1 MSAEPEPHLRL
12 EIGHVLF
19 IDIIGY
25 SKLLITEQSELLRRL
40 TDVVRETEQF
50 HFAEAEGKLVRLP
63 TGDGMALVFRNSP
76 EAPVQCALELSKKLK
91 AHPKLR
97 VRMGIHSGPVNEVV
111 DVNERANIAGAGIN
125 MAQRVMDC
133 GDVGHILLSK
143 HVADDLEEYP
153 QWRSHLHDLGECE
166 VKHGVRVHAVNLY
179 TGEVGNPQVPE
190 KFKSAR
196 AAATARPKSVIPK
209 WTLIGAAILIL
220 IAATVG
226 SFLFW
231 QRWKPKT
238 FAPNSVT
245 QEKSIAVLPLVNT
258 SGDPGND
265 YFSDGL
271 SEDLI
276 AVLAKIPGLKII
288 GRSSSFLFK
297 GKSDDSRMIGEKLG
311 VANLLEGSVR
321 KQGDR
326 VRIVAELINATDGRA
341 LWSDS
346 YDRELKDVFAVQ
358 SEIATAVAEQLK
370 IKLLGAPAKS
380 DAAPSNDNLAAYNAL
395 QQGTFYFR
403 LSTEEGT
410 RKATEF
416 YGEAIRL
423 DPNYA
428 LAHANLSLAWRLLGA
443 AWLGGGV
450 EATEAYAKARNAA
463 QTALSLAPD
472 LSAAY
477 EALGYV
483 LLTSDLDFAGAETE
497 LRADEKLA
505 PADAG
510 PKGAL
515 CILLGAQG
523 RLAESENVAR
533 QALALDPLGVIR
545 YLNLARVLIGG
556 GRYDEAEAALRKAV
570 ALQPAAARLHVHLT
584 TIDVLR
590 GNATGAL
597 QNAELEP
604 PGSWRDYALA
614 LARPT
619 QSDRAAADAA
629 LQKLINENAVTS
641 PFQIAAV
648 YGLRKE
654 PDKMFEWLDRAYT
667 ERDSGLTQL
676 LVTPFILNHKN
687 DQRFAAFCQKLK
699 VPVPT
704 TVVTK
709 P

>member
-1 MSAEPEPHLRL
+1 MNLPNFFAELQRRHVYKVGAAYAVAGWLVVQIVTQVFPIFEVSALAQRL
-12 EIGHVLF
+12 IVLVIVAGF
-19 IDIIGY
+19 PITLILTWLFDITPKGIVRTDDLPATGESHAMQRERVGMDRKMNYVLALLLVTAIGY
-25 SKLLITEQSELLRRL
+25 FVLDRTVLRR
-40 TDVVRETEQF
+40 D
-50 HFAEAEGKLVRLP
+50 
-63 TGDGMALVFRNSP
+63 S
-76 EAPVQCALELSKKLK
+76 
-91 AHPKLR
+91 
-97 VRMGIHSGPVNEVV
+97 
-111 DVNERANIAGAGIN
+111 
-125 MAQRVMDC
+125 AQ
-133 GDVGHILLSK
+133 
-143 HVADDLEEYP
+143 
-153 QWRSHLHDLGECE
+153 
-166 VKHGVRVHAVNLY
+166 
-179 TGEVGNPQVPE
+179 
-190 KFKSAR
+190 
-196 AAATARPKSVIPK
+196 ATSNA
-209 WTLIGAAILIL
+209 
-220 IAATVG
+220 
-226 SFLFW
+226 
-231 QRWKPKT
+231 
-238 FAPNSVT
+238 
-245 QEKSIAVLPLVNT
+245 KSIAVLPLVNT
-258 SGDPGND
+258 SGDVAND

-271 SEDLI
+271 SEELI

-297 GKSDDSRMIGEKLG
+297 GKSDDSRTIGEKLG
-311 VANLLEGSVR
+311 VATLLEGSVR

-326 VRIVAELINATDGRA
+326 VRIVAELINAADGRT
-341 LWSDS
+341 LWSET

-358 SEIATAVAEQLK
+358 SEIATAVTEQLK

-403 LSTEEGT
+403 LNTEEGT

-416 YGEAIRL
+416 YGEAIRF
-423 DPNYA
+423 DPRYA
-428 LAHANLSLAWRLLGA
+428 LAYANLSFAWRSLGTT
-443 AWLGGGV
+443 WLGGGA
-450 EATEAYAKARNAA
+450 EAKEAFAKARKAA
-463 QTALSLAPD
+463 QTAMSLAPD
-472 LSAAY
+472 LSAAR

-483 LLTSDLDFAGAETE
+483 LLTSDLDFAGAEAE
-497 LRADEKLA
+497 LRAAEKLA

-523 RLAESENVAR
+523 RLAESENMTR

-545 YLNLARVLIGG
+545 HFNLARVLIGG
-556 GRYDEAEAALRKAV
+556 GRYDEAQAALRKAV
-570 ALQPAAARLHVHLT
+570 ALQPAAARLHVQLT

-597 QNAELEP
+597 QNAQLEP
-604 PGSWRDYALA
+604 PGFWRDYALA
-614 LARPT
+614 LARQM

-648 YGLRKE
+648 YGLRNE
-654 PDKMFEWLDRAYT
+654 PDKMFDWLDRAYI

-676 LVTPFILNHKN
+676 LVTPFILTYKN
-687 DQRFAAFCQKLK
+687 DPRFAAFCQKLK

>member
-1 MSAEPEPHLRL
+1 MNPKIFFGELKRRNVYKVAVAYAVVGWLLIQVATQVFPFL
-12 EIGHVLF
+12 EIPNKM
-19 IDIIGY
+19 I
-25 SKLLITEQSELLRRL
+25 RL
-40 TDVVRETEQF
+40 V
-50 HFAEAEGKLVRLP
+50 
-63 TGDGMALVFRNSP
+63 
-76 EAPVQCALELSKKLK
+76 
-91 AHPKLR
+91 
-97 VRMGIHSGPVNEVV
+97 
-111 DVNERANIAGAGIN
+111 
-125 MAQRVMDC
+125 
-133 GDVGHILLSK
+133 ILLTALGFP
-143 HVADDLEEYP
+143 VALIIAWAFELTPEGIKRTEAADAA
-153 QWRSHLHDLGECE
+153 QQHSRG
-166 VKHGVRVHAVNLY
+166 GVWIAV
-179 TGEVGNPQVPE
+179 V
-190 KFKSAR
+190 
-196 AAATARPKSVIPK
+196 
-209 WTLIGAAILIL
+209 L
-220 IAATVG
+220 IAAALSLG
-226 SFLFW
+226 LFFLG
-231 QRWKPKT
+231 RYT
-238 FAPNSVT
+238 AGTAPLRLSESATASNP
-245 QEKSIAVLPLVNT
+245 QKSIAVLPLVNT
-258 SGDPGND
+258 SGDPANE

-271 SEDLI
+271 SEELI

-297 GKSDDSRMIGEKLG
+297 GKADDSRTIGDKLG

-326 VRIVAELINATDGRA
+326 VRIVAELINAADGRT
-341 LWSDS
+341 LWSET

-358 SEIATAVAEQLK
+358 SEIATAVTDQLK

-428 LAHANLSLAWRLLGA
+428 LVHANLSLAWRLLGA

-450 EATEAYAKARNAA
+450 EATEAYAKARNEA
-463 QTALSLAPD
+463 QVALSLAPN
-472 LSAAY
+472 LATAH
-477 EALGYV
+477 EALGFV
-483 LLTSDLDFAGAETE
+483 LLTSDFDFAGAETE
-497 LRADEKLA
+497 LRAAEKLA

-515 CILLGAQG
+515 CILFGAQG
-523 RLAESENVAR
+523 RLVEAESVAR
-533 QALALDPLGVIR
+533 QTLALDPLGVTR
-545 YLNLARVLIGG
+545 YFNLARILIGG

-597 QNAELEP
+597 QNAQLEP
-604 PGSWRDYALA
+604 PGSWRDYAMA
-614 LARPT
+614 LARQM
-619 QSDRAAADAA
+619 QSDRPAADAA
-629 LQKLINENAVTS
+629 LQKLINENAAS
-641 PFQIAAV
+641 GPFQIAAV
-648 YGLRKE
+648 YGLRNE

-676 LVTPFILNHKN
+676 LVTPFILNYK
-687 DQRFAAFCQKLK
+687 DDPRFAAFCQKLN
-699 VPVPT
+699 VQFPPPESAA
-704 TVVTK
+704 K

>member
-1 MSAEPEPHLRL
+1 MNPRNFFAELKRRN
-12 EIGHVLF
+12 V
-19 IDIIGY
+19 Y
-25 SKLLITEQSELLRRL
+25 KVAVAYAVVSWLLIQAASILFPTFEAPPWVMKVFVAVLVLGFPIALIFSWAFEITPEGIKRESEVEPNKSISTHTGRKIVALTIGLAVVAAGLLAFQLLRG
-40 TDVVRETEQF
+40 T
-50 HFAEAEGKLVRLP
+50 
-63 TGDGMALVFRNSP
+63 
-76 EAPVQCALELSKKLK
+76 
-91 AHPKLR
+91 
-97 VRMGIHSGPVNEVV
+97 
-111 DVNERANIAGAGIN
+111 
-125 MAQRVMDC
+125 
-133 GDVGHILLSK
+133 
-143 HVADDLEEYP
+143 
-153 QWRSHLHDLGECE
+153 SH
-166 VKHGVRVHAVNLY
+166 
-179 TGEVGNPQVPE
+179 Q
-190 KFKSAR
+190 KSANQPGD
-196 AAATARPKSVIPK
+196 ARGMS
-209 WTLIGAAILIL
+209 
-220 IAATVG
+220 
-226 SFLFW
+226 
-231 QRWKPKT
+231 
-238 FAPNSVT
+238 
-245 QEKSIAVLPLVNT
+245 EKGIAVLPLVNT

-271 SEDLI
+271 SEELI

-297 GKSDDSRMIGEKLG
+297 GKSDDSRTIGEKLG

-326 VRIVAELINATDGRA
+326 VRIVAELINAADGRA
-341 LWSDS
+341 LWSET

-358 SEIATAVAEQLK
+358 SEIAVAVTDQLK

-428 LAHANLSLAWRLLGA
+428 LAHANLSSAWRQLGA
-443 AWLGGGV
+443 TWLGGGA
-450 EATEAYAKARNAA
+450 EANEAYAKARNAA
-463 QTALSLAPD
+463 QTALSLAPN
-472 LSAAY
+472 LSAAH
-477 EALGYV
+477 EALGFV
-483 LLTSDLDFAGAETE
+483 LLTPDLDFAGAEAE
-497 LRADEKLA
+497 LRKAEKLA

-523 RLAESENVAR
+523 RLAEAENVAR
-533 QALALDPLGVIR
+533 QTLALDPLGVIR
-545 YLNLARVLIGG
+545 YLNLARILIGG

-597 QNAELEP
+597 QNAQLEP

-614 LARPT
+614 LARQT

-629 LQKLINENAVTS
+629 LQKLINEDAVTS

-676 LVTPFILNHKN
+676 LVTPFILNYKN
-687 DQRFAAFCQKLK
+687 DPRFAAFCQKLK
-699 VPVPT
+699 LPVIGPNE
-704 TVVTK
+704 
-709 P
+709 

>member
-1 MSAEPEPHLRL
+1 MNPKIFFGELKRRNVYKVAVAYAVVGWLLIQVATQVFPFL
-12 EIGHVLF
+12 EISNWAIRLVIFGTALGFPVA
-19 IDIIGY
+19 
-25 SKLLITEQSELLRRL
+25 LITAWAFELTPEGVKRTEAADAARQHSHGGVWIA
-40 TDVVRETEQF
+40 VV
-50 HFAEAEGKLVRLP
+50 
-63 TGDGMALVFRNSP
+63 
-76 EAPVQCALELSKKLK
+76 
-91 AHPKLR
+91 
-97 VRMGIHSGPVNEVV
+97 
-111 DVNERANIAGAGIN
+111 
-125 MAQRVMDC
+125 
-133 GDVGHILLSK
+133 
-143 HVADDLEEYP
+143 
-153 QWRSHLHDLGECE
+153 
-166 VKHGVRVHAVNLY
+166 
-179 TGEVGNPQVPE
+179 
-190 KFKSAR
+190 
-196 AAATARPKSVIPK
+196 
-209 WTLIGAAILIL
+209 L
-220 IAATVG
+220 IAATLSLG
-226 SFLFW
+226 LFFLGRYTAGTSTPRSSEPATASNP
-231 QRWKPKT
+231 Q
-238 FAPNSVT
+238 
-245 QEKSIAVLPLVNT
+245 KSIAVLPLVNT
-258 SGDPGND
+258 SGDPANE

-271 SEDLI
+271 SEELI

-297 GKSDDSRMIGEKLG
+297 GKADDSRTIGDKLG

-326 VRIVAELINATDGRA
+326 VRIVAELINAADGRT
-341 LWSDS
+341 LWSET

-358 SEIATAVAEQLK
+358 SEIATAVTDQLK
-370 IKLLGAPAKS
+370 IKLFGASVKS

-416 YGEAIRL
+416 YAEAIRL

-443 AWLGGGV
+443 AWLGGGN
-450 EATEAYAKARNAA
+450 EAKEAYAKARNEA
-463 QTALSLAPD
+463 QVALSLAPN
-472 LSAAY
+472 LATEH
-477 EALGYV
+477 EALGFV
-483 LLTSDLDFAGAETE
+483 LLTSDFDFPGAEAE
-497 LRADEKLA
+497 LRRAEKLA

-515 CILLGAQG
+515 CILFGAQG
-523 RLAESENVAR
+523 RLVEAESVAR
-533 QALALDPLGVIR
+533 QTLDLDPLGVTR
-545 YLNLARVLIGG
+545 YFNLARILIGG

-597 QNAELEP
+597 QDAQLEP

-614 LARPT
+614 LARQM
-619 QSDRAAADAA
+619 QSDRPAADSA

-648 YGLRKE
+648 YGLRHE

-676 LVTPFILNHKN
+676 LVTPFILNYK
-687 DQRFAAFCQKLK
+687 DDPRFAAFCQKLK
-699 VPVPT
+699 VQFPPPAAAA
-704 TVVTK
+704 K